1 MERPLQEG
9 RYNWEEIGESWVLR
23 PRASAPEAI
32 VHFLGGAFIGV
43 APQLAYRQFLEAIAD
58 RNILVI
64 ATPFSTHFDH
74 LRSAEESH
82 YKFEQTMERLKSKV
96 PNLSNLPVYGLGHS
110 LGALLHLLISS
121 KYAIHRD
128 GNILISFNN
137 KPATEVRVLSVKYVK
152 CVIGGTIVISNCA
165 CGEILKSFVNASC
178 HFSFPTY
185 CGTHSRYLPRLE
197 SFPRAS
203 SHSNSRT
210 IPSDLLRRCSREPR
224 VHPVSW
230 RDPKPS

>member
-1 MERPLQEG
+1 MEEG
-9 RYNWEEIGESWVLR
+9 RYNWEEVGESWVLR
-23 PRASAPEAI
+23 PRASTPEAI

-82 YKFEQTMERLKSKV
+82 YKFEQTMERLNGEV
-96 PNLSNLPVYGLGHS
+96 LNLSELPVYGLGHS

-128 GNILISFNN
+128 GNVLVSFNN
-137 KPATEVRVLSVKYVK
+137 KPATEVRGLGVKYVQYLL
-152 CVIGGTIVISNCA
+152 GGTIVISNCA
-165 CGEILKSFVNASC
+165 CGEVLESFVNASC
-178 HFSFPTY
+178 HFSSPTH
-185 CGTHSRYLPRLE
+185 CGAHSGYPPRLE

-203 SHSNSRT
+203 SDANSRT
-210 IPSDLLRRCSREPR
+210 IPSDLLRRCSREPGI
-224 VHPVSW
+224 HPFPW
-230 RDPKPS
+230 RHPKSG